1 MFSRS
6 PLVTPAGSGSM
17 AEVRR
22 RFSRA
27 DAAERWNAM
36 YADET
41 ERLEDEN
48 YRLRRDLTVA
58 HVLSIA
64 TPESQVLDLGC
75 GAGPVISALRRHGI
89 ATAGLDYSE
98 DMLDN
103 ARARLRALQLDDSG
117 LLQGDCRH
125 TPYPSRSFD
134 IVVCLGVI
142 SYIEDYDPVL
152 DEIDRLLKPGG
163 TALISF
169 RSVHNPVF
177 SDPVALGKRAL
188 RTLLTPLLGQRP
200 PAPFEIGRFLD
211 DREVSARMAQR
222 GFAYVDFFGIG
233 FGPFRFAG
241 RKLFSERQSIRISR
255 WLARLA
261 SALHIKRPLR
271 WLTDVSLWV
280 YWKPGGS

>member
-1 MFSRS
+1 M
-6 PLVTPAGSGSM
+6 PVTPTGSEAM
-17 AEVRR
+17 ANVRR

-27 DAAERWNAM
+27 DAAERWHAM
-36 YADET
+36 YAGQT

-48 YRLRRDLTVA
+48 FRLRRDAAVA
-58 HVLSIA
+58 HVLTIV

-75 GAGPVISALRRHGI
+75 GAGPVISELRRHGI
-89 ATAGLDYSE
+89 RTAGLDYSE

-103 ARARLRALQLDDSG
+103 ARARLRSLGIDDSG

-125 TPYPSRSFD
+125 TPYPSAGFD
-134 IVVCLGVI
+134 VVVCLGVI

-152 DEIDRLLKPGG
+152 DEIERLLKPGG

-169 RSVHNPVF
+169 RSEHNPLF

-188 RTLLTPLLGQRP
+188 RTLMTPLLGRRA

-211 DREVSARMAQR
+211 HREVTARIEAR
-222 GFAYVDFFGIG
+222 GLRYIDFIGIG

-241 RKLFSERQSIRISR
+241 RRLFSERQSIRISR
-255 WLARLA
+255 WLDRLF
-261 SALHIKRPLR
+261 SPRALHRPRR